1 MLQENTRPLVKEMIQ
16 LKKKLAPLEE
26 RMEEC
31 KDLIRDIGPDTYTI
45 SGLGEVKVSEPSLR
59 TLKGYEYKVDE
70 ILLNEDPK
78 LKQRLIEL
86 GILDKTPIYT
96 RASKSKVEVKPNK

>member
-16 LKKKLAPLEE
+16 LKKKLIPLEE

-31 KDLIRDIGPDTYTI
+31 KDLIRDIGPDTYTAP
-45 SGLGEVKVSEPSLR
+45 GLGEVKVSEPSIS
-59 TLKGYEYKVDE
+59 TLKGYEFKVDE
-70 ILLNEDPK
+70 GLLNADPK
-78 LKQRLIEL
+78 LKQQLLKL
-86 GILDKTPIYT
+86 GILVTTPIYS